1 MQSAALC
8 INEHTGFAIE
18 VRRRCTVTQIVRS
31 HQICSTAPAPMLSPR
46 PTQLRPPSSIEC
58 SSKSACSVQHPR
70 RVQCCCLAAR
80 HLRFC
85 LTGGATREHTRLKPH
100 TDVSVWRNFVTTPKA
115 LRPFSWQ
122 VDPHYRILVARATV
136 VLSRGCSCAT
146 RFSCGRWPHS
156 LGYRTLHPVN
166 ALPNQRPLLPAGLS
180 VKRKVL
186 RQPQPLLVLV
196 LLRGRRAFA
205 VFTEQPFDRQ
215 RG

>member
-1 MQSAALC
+1 
-8 INEHTGFAIE
+8 
-18 VRRRCTVTQIVRS
+18 
-31 HQICSTAPAPMLSPR
+31 MLSPR
-46 PTQLRPPSSIEC
+46 PTQLRPSSIEC

-85 LTGGATREHTRLKPH
+85 LTGGATRERTRLPNR
-100 TDVSVWRNFVTTPKA
+100 TPTFTSVCRISLRRRRHSAHLVGRSILTTAP
-115 LRPFSWQ
+115 
-122 VDPHYRILVARATV
+122 ILVARATV
-136 VLSRGCSCAT
+136 VLSCGCSCAT
-146 RFSCGRWPHS
+146 RFSCGRWSHS
-156 LGYRTLHPVN
+156 LGYRTVHPVN